1 VAIVTGDS
9 ERAIREVDYEDWVA
23 DQHPGHENERLR
35 ALLCPGCGA
44 VLACQFTYDMGGPT
58 SMVRNFVG
66 TITRLRGELVLR
78 ADLSPSPRGRPVYGQ
93 PRRRQLGKTGHPILR
108 RDRLAGRPIG
118 PLLADGSQLVRPAV
132 RRARPISY
140 DMHPEFPGVWFI
152 ADAQPPCEILCLC
165 DRRLQLTH
173 DQDEDPA

>member
-1 VAIVTGDS
+1 MSPDGDR
-9 ERAIREVDYEDWVA
+9 EIRELRYDRWLA

-58 SMVRNFVG
+58 SMIRNFVG

-78 ADLSPSPRGRPVYGQ
+78 TDLSPSPRGRPVYGQ
-93 PRRRQLGKTGHPILR
+93 PRQRQLGKTGHPILR
-108 RDRLAGRPIG
+108 RERWGQEGPVRP
-118 PLLADGSQLVRPAV
+118 DGSRGVRPALC
-132 RRARPISY
+132 ARPNSY

-152 ADAQPPCEILCLC
+152 QDARPPCEILCLC
-165 DRRLQLTH
+165 NRRLRLTH
-173 DQDEDPA
+173 DQDEDPK